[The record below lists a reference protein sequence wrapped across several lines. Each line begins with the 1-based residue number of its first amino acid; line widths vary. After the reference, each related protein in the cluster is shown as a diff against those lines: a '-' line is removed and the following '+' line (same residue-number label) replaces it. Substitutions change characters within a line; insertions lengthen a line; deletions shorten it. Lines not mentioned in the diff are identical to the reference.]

1 MRIKYICVTEIESNP
16 GHYNN
21 GIIDLLK
28 EPIILNVS
36 DMGWEAVEKS
46 CDSVLKRCQILRG

>member
-1 MRIKYICVTEIESNP
+1 MKCLCVIEIESNP

-36 DMGWEAVEKS
+36 DMGWEALEKS
-46 CDSVLKRCQILRG
+46 CDSVLKGARFLGDK

>member
-1 MRIKYICVTEIESNP
+1 MALLI
-16 GHYNN
+16 
-21 GIIDLLK
+21 LLK

-46 CDSVLKRCQILRG
+46 CDSVLKGARFLGDE